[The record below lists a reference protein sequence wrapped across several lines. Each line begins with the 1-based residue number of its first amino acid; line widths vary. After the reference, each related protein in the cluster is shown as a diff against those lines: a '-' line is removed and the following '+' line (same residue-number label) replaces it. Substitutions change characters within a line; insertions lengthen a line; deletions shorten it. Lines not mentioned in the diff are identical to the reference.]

1 MRSEA
6 PGLPALGQV
15 DPLSGGLSA
24 ARGWGRGMRGADLA
38 IPRPL
43 AACPRRGQ
51 DSRRGPASLPQSAP
65 PSMPQPHPEC
75 VGAHPQPVQGWSE
88 RGGVLMAQT
97 GTASPVVLR
106 PGALQ
111 DGQRGGLLYSQQ
123 PERGGPH
130 RGGECPLA
138 TGPAPARQP
147 KGQSPSP
154 SLLAALSSDRG
165 LPAQDHQ
172 TILRAWAVKDFA
184 PNCPLYVQI
193 LKPENKFHVK
203 FAGTF
208 GQERGHPCGPRGACW
223 GQGWG

>member
-1 MRSEA
+1 MQPPRFWNLLPVDTVVA
-6 PGLPALGQV
+6 AGMKTRKRKAHGLAFLIGT
-15 DPLSGGLSA
+15 PL
-24 ARGWGRGMRGADLA
+24 
-38 IPRPL
+38 
-43 AACPRRGQ
+43 
-51 DSRRGPASLPQSAP
+51 
-65 PSMPQPHPEC
+65 H
-75 VGAHPQPVQGWSE
+75 
-88 RGGVLMAQT
+88 
-97 GTASPVVLR
+97 
-106 PGALQ
+106 
-111 DGQRGGLLYSQQ
+111 
-123 PERGGPH
+123 
-130 RGGECPLA
+130 
-138 TGPAPARQP
+138 GPAPARQP